1 MVTIDR
7 DLGLE
12 TLEPAAVKQRLL
24 LVQPLVKV
32 RDLPHLRRAIQFY
45 CCLELSLTNLV
56 EDFDSLGLTETGV
69 FLFSG

>member
-32 RDLPHLRRAIQFY
+32 RDLPHLRRGIQFY

-56 EDFDSLGLTETGV
+56 EDFDSLGLIETGV
-69 FLFSG
+69 LLVSG

>member
-7 DLGLE
+7 DLSLE

-32 RDLPHLRRAIQFY
+32 RDLPHLRVEYGHSFY
-45 CCLELSLTNLV
+45 W
-56 EDFDSLGLTETGV
+56 F
-69 FLFSG
+69 